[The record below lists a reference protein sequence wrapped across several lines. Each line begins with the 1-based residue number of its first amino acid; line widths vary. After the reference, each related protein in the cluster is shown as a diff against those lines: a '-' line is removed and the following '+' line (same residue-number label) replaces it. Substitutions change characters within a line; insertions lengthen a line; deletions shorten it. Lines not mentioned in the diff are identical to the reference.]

1 MADLRIDR
9 ASDQPRDVPS
19 VSADGR
25 QRGEHDGASDR
36 QPSRQRD
43 ARPGAEELAIALS
56 TDGHATVSAQL
67 EHGDDGA
74 DESYDQKAWRPL
86 GPHHPP
92 DAGHRGDPCAY
103 GLLHHPPRSW
113 QRPGQR
119 PALLAFC

>member
-67 EHGDDGA
+67 EHGDDG
-74 DESYDQKAWRPL
+74 EPL
-86 GPHHPP
+86 IRVVDSERGETVAVVTPEELRALAEQTGLPP
-92 DAGHRGDPCAY
+92 
-103 GLLHHPPRSW
+103 GLLIQTAS
-113 QRPGQR
+113 
-119 PALLAFC
+119 